1 MPELPE
7 VEAIARALRS
17 LVLGKTIRR
26 CRVLHP
32 IAVRPS
38 SRRGLPAAIRALE
51 RGSKGRRIEH
61 VERRGKFLVL
71 GLDRGCLVMHFRLDG
86 QLVWFDGPP
95 IRSHIDVTFDLPGG
109 VLGFVDR
116 RHFGRVNWFARP
128 EDVPGIRTLGV
139 DPLSPQFTPAHLEAL
154 LRKSRRPLKLLLLDQ
169 TRIAGLGNIYS
180 SEALWRARLNPRRLA
195 HRVTPAEVRRLHK
208 ATVAVLRRALECC
221 LDPAPNLRDPGW
233 WFAGLDKILRVYGR
247 EGEACRR
254 CGGSICRIEQGG
266 RSTFYCRGCQR

>member
-38 SRRGLPAAIRALE
+38 SGRGLPAAIRALE
-51 RGSKGRRIEH
+51 RGSKGRRIER
-61 VERRGKFLVL
+61 VERLGKFLVL
-71 GLDRGCLVMHFRLDG
+71 GLDQGCLVMHFRLDG

-95 IRSHIDVTFDLPGG
+95 IRRHVDVTLNLPGG

-116 RHFGRVNWFARP
+116 RHFGRINWFARP
-128 EDVPGIRTLGV
+128 EGVPGIRTLGV

-247 EGEACRR
+247 QGKGCRR
-254 CGGSICRIEQGG
+254 CGGLICRIEQGG